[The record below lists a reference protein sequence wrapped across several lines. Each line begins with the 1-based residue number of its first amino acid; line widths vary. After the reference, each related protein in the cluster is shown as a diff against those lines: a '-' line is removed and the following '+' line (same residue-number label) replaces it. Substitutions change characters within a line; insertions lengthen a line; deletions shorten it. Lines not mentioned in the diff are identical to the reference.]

1 MSSEVGVTD
10 RLPEEVVRKVRK
22 GSFIFIAIQI
32 AIQQVATVRL
42 LENTCWL
49 PCHFQGLKQR
59 MKEATHTCTHICTRT
74 HTYTHTH
81 THPKH
86 THTHTQTAN
95 AFSSFSIPTGVLK
108 FLTSSPQN
116 AFEGWPLSC
125 TTPSHQWLSW
135 LWEGRPLNLHTHI
148 AHKPCLLLFSSGEGC
163 LVIVFFRGGL
173 STHPAYTHSS
183 QALFVIVFFR
193 GGLSTHPA
201 YTHSSQ
207 ALFVIVFFRGGLST
221 HPAYTHSSWA
231 LFVCCLVCFSPWYNC
246 TGWLGLKHQVIY
258 LKQALN
264 DWTHYPEVGIER

>member
-81 THPKH
+81 TQNTH
-86 THTHTQTAN
+86 THTHTHTHKQLTLSVVLVSPQVFWSFWLVLPRMPLRADPSPVQPLVIN
-95 AFSSFSIPTGVLK
+95 GSPDWGRVVHLTCIHTQLTSLVCYCFLQGRVVLLLFSSGECVCP
-108 FLTSSPQN
+108 LT
-116 AFEGWPLSC
+116 
-125 TTPSHQWLSW
+125 
-135 LWEGRPLNLHTHI
+135 LHTHI

-163 LVIVFFRGGL
+163 PLTLHTHIAHEPCLFCFVLFFTL
-173 STHPAYTHSS
+173 
-183 QALFVIVFFR
+183 I
-193 GGLSTHPA
+193 
-201 YTHSSQ
+201 
-207 ALFVIVFFRGGLST
+207 
-221 HPAYTHSSWA
+221 
-231 LFVCCLVCFSPWYNC
+231 
-246 TGWLGLKHQVIY
+246 
-258 LKQALN
+258 
-264 DWTHYPEVGIER
+264 